1 MYPICSRFAICS
13 FRLTPV
19 SRDRLRIRS
28 HSPLKTRGDQ
38 LVLALAF
45 ALRGTRLRGRTGV
58 LSEEDRYAIAELV
71 VASLRAHGDPWRLDD
86 DLPPFFHGPP
96 TQGYR

>member
-1 MYPICSRFAICS
+1 
-13 FRLTPV
+13 
-19 SRDRLRIRS
+19 
-28 HSPLKTRGDQ
+28 LKTRGDQ
-38 LVLALAF
+38 LVLALAY
-45 ALRGTRLRGRTGV
+45 ALRGRTGV

>member
-1 MYPICSRFAICS
+1 
-13 FRLTPV
+13 
-19 SRDRLRIRS
+19 
-28 HSPLKTRGDQ
+28 LKTRGDQ
-38 LVLALAF
+38 LVLALAY
-45 ALRGTRLRGRTGV
+45 ALRGTRLRGTRLRGRTGV

>member
-1 MYPICSRFAICS
+1 MFFSAGAGLPG
-13 FRLTPV
+13 RLH
-19 SRDRLRIRS
+19 IRS

-38 LVLALAF
+38 LVLALAY

-71 VASLRAHGDPWRLDD
+71 VAGLRAHGDPWRLDD

>member
-1 MYPICSRFAICS
+1 M
-13 FRLTPV
+13 
-19 SRDRLRIRS
+19 
-28 HSPLKTRGDQ
+28 KTRGDQ
-38 LVLALAF
+38 LVLALAY
-45 ALRGTRLRGRTGV
+45 ALRGRTGV